1 MIPEREYEFLRFRRD
16 AERVNADALIVM
28 LGTNDLLEGAT
39 AGAAA
44 ARMEAFLNRCYT
56 ACFGGGIGPAIMD
69 ALSVED
75 MSPEELVRAA
85 RLWGIDIRRFEI

>member
-1 MIPEREYEFLRFRRD
+1 MID
-16 AERVNADALIVM
+16 NDALS
-28 LGTNDLLEGAT
+28 
-39 AGAAA
+39 
-44 ARMEAFLNRCYT
+44 EALRDECYA

-85 RLWGIDIRRFEI
+85 RLWGIDICRFES

>member
-1 MIPEREYEFLRFRRD
+1 MIDY
-16 AERVNADALIVM
+16 DALREA
-28 LGTNDLLEGAT
+28 LRDECFAT
-39 AGAAA
+39 
-44 ARMEAFLNRCYT
+44 
-56 ACFGGGIGPAIMD
+56 CFGGGIGLAIMD